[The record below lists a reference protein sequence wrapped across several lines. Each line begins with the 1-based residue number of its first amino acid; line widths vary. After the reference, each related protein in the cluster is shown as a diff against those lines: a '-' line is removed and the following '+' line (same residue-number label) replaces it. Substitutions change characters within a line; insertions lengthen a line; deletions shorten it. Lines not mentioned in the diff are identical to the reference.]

1 MLGEVLGVTNYTLQY
16 NLHSLADGIGYALSS
31 FLASPNGWV
40 PIPALNRRDG
50 DVTVAGRGVNA
61 LRASDTVVP
70 NTFFQIGLPN
80 TQWMAEVSSWFA
92 ISMSKLQQKTVQYA
106 SGPLY
111 TPDGYSLVGPES
123 KEEKSICKNQIIRN
137 AKGTTSFSILGV
149 AIILVVGDVLI
160 VGSLALDPAVQLLR
174 QAMRK
179 NEYKTLQYAVDET
192 WQLQRL
198 AYEEAGQGHWSGG
211 VKSVPL
217 ARVGDKIGLPRDA
230 KPTHP
235 RRSQTSNPN
244 EHVPKVE
251 ELVVD
256 PESGSELNQVLP

>member
-1 MLGEVLGVTNYTLQY
+1 MDSGLLDSHSALGINAPGSDRLQYRKIRTCSPIHFSTYVEEVNHTNQNTDGDRRFNIMLGEVLGVTNYTLQY

-192 WQLQRL
+192 W
-198 AYEEAGQGHWSGG
+198 
-211 VKSVPL
+211 
-217 ARVGDKIGLPRDA
+217 
-230 KPTHP
+230 
-235 RRSQTSNPN
+235 
-244 EHVPKVE
+244 
-251 ELVVD
+251 
-256 PESGSELNQVLP
+256 